1 MGMISSGAWRAQTKK
16 QYSIMQGITG
26 VLFLFRGDS
35 WDVRPVYCVQYI
47 VNYVASVTR
56 PLARAIL

>member
-1 MGMISSGAWRAQTKK
+1 
-16 QYSIMQGITG
+16 MQGITG